1 MLVEFRFKNFL
12 SFRDEQVLS
21 LVASSDKTMLEQNT
35 ARTRDLGKKRLLR
48 SAVIYGANASGKSNV
63 FSAFAFVRDFVKQSA
78 SKEPG
83 ASIPLHPFLLDR
95 SSATKPSEFEITFI
109 HNGVRYQYGFM
120 ADRSRVHE
128 EWLFAYPKGLSQ
140 CWFRRGPAA
149 ESSDSDWYFGPHL
162 KGEKERIKSLTRPDV
177 LFLSAATQFNHAQLS
192 AVYEWFS
199 QYLRVLSADTDHG
212 LITATIMQE
221 SADSHARIKNLLC
234 LADLGIAEVSV
245 EAIKASPE
253 EMLRDIADE
262 DLRKALGIILKKF
275 DTDTEV
281 NVLDVQLQHRA
292 GDRESGEISLPMESE
307 SKGTQRL
314 FSVAG
319 PWIDTLD
326 NGYAVV
332 VDELDTSLHPLLA
345 KELVSMF
352 HRRDLNVN
360 NAQLI
365 CNTHDTTLLD
375 HDLFRRDQIWFV
387 EKDNTGA
394 SHLYPLLEFS
404 PRKGEALERGYLR
417 GRYGAIPVLGDLS
430 LLQEESPNGKD

>member
-1 MLVEFRFKNFL
+1 M
-12 SFRDEQVLS
+12 
-21 LVASSDKTMLEQNT
+21 
-35 ARTRDLGKKRLLR
+35 
-48 SAVIYGANASGKSNV
+48 
-63 FSAFAFVRDFVKQSA
+63 KQSA

-83 ASIPLHPFLLDR
+83 VSIPLHPFLLDR

-109 HNGVRYQYGFM
+109 HNGVRYQYGFI
-120 ADRSRVHE
+120 ADRRRVHE

-140 CWFRRGPAA
+140 CWFRRRPTT

-177 LFLSAATQFNHAQLS
+177 LFLSAAAQFNHAQLS

-199 QYLRVLSADTDHG
+199 QYLRVLSADIDHS
-212 LITATIMQE
+212 LFTATMMEE
-221 SADSHARIKNLLC
+221 SADSHARIKNLLR

-245 EAIKASPE
+245 EVIKASSE
-253 EMLRDIADE
+253 EALRGIPDE
-262 DLRKALGIILKKF
+262 GLRKALGKFLKTL
-275 DTDTEV
+275 DTGAEV
-281 NVLDVQLQHRA
+281 NMLDIQLQHRA
-292 GDRESGEISLPMESE
+292 GDRESGETLFPMESE

-326 NGYAVV
+326 NGYAAV

-365 CNTHDTTLLD
+365 CNTHDTSLLD
-375 HDLFRRDQIWFV
+375 HDLFRRDQIWLV
-387 EKDNTGA
+387 EKDNKSA
-394 SHLYPLLEFS
+394 SHLYPLLDFS

-417 GRYGAIPVLGDLS
+417 GRYGAIPVLGDLG